1 MNKILFFLCND
12 ISACNRLLTYLNI
25 TTDLLRNIAKKNEHY
40 ATYGLPTT
48 TRSTTT
54 LQPLQLA
61 VTATYGP
68 ELQNRIIDLQHQQRH
83 ALRAHLRALDD
94 KAFDNTTAFQLAATA
109 AYRLKSPP
117 TH

>member
-1 MNKILFFLCND
+1 MNSYINEDNGIFAPWALENYKIN
-12 ISACNRLLTYLNI
+12 
-25 TTDLLRNIAKKNEHY
+25 KNN
-40 ATYGLPTT
+40 AA
-48 TRSTTT
+48 
-54 LQPLQLA
+54 LQPGA
-61 VTATYGP
+61 RAAYGP
-68 ELQNRIIDLQHQQRH
+68 ELQNIILNLQHQQRH